1 MAFFV
6 LLKNVLKLNRQLGA
20 IEQSV
25 SIATETS
32 ENLFQ
37 LIVRGGGY
45 YPASVVSPGGGHLA
59 LIHETRRPYGFP
71 SSGILLA
78 C

>member
-37 LIVRGGGY
+37 LIVRGGGVLSCLC
-45 YPASVVSPGGGHLA
+45 SVAWWGPLGSN
-59 LIHETRRPYGFP
+59 
-71 SSGILLA
+71 S
-78 C
+78 

>member
-37 LIVRGGGY
+37 LIVRGGVLSCLC
-45 YPASVVSPGGGHLA
+45 SVAWWGPLGSN
-59 LIHETRRPYGFP
+59 
-71 SSGILLA
+71 S
-78 C
+78 